1 MRYFCVAYCNVKAI
15 FAGFSLICLESLGFL
30 KYWQEQR
37 SSSPSKSGSDQS
49 SSETESTFDSA
60 DSESDAWDFY
70 SVLAKPIS

>member
-1 MRYFCVAYCNVKAI
+1 M
-15 FAGFSLICLESLGFL
+15 GFL